1 MELLS
6 PAGTPQA
13 LRAAVA
19 GGADAVYFGA
29 DNFNARINAGNFGR
43 EDILAAID
51 YCHKRGVLCHAVLN
65 TLVSDRE
72 FEEALSLAEF
82 FVSAGIDAF
91 IVQDVGLGRA
101 LAKRTSVPI
110 HGSTQMTVHSLE
122 GVLALADMGYT
133 RAVLSRELSREDISY
148 IRNHAPEGFELEIFV
163 HGALC
168 MCYSGQCY
176 MSSIIG
182 GRSGNRGK
190 CAQPCRLPYDGGY
203 RLSLK
208 DMCMVEHLDE
218 LRKLGVDS
226 LKIEGRMKSPEYV
239 YTVTKKYADAMR
251 GMNISAD
258 DIRELEEVF
267 SRGGFTDGYWT
278 STLGKGMFG
287 TKTETPDREVK
298 KVPEK
303 EYKRLTLD
311 LNATCISVGEDKVLK
326 VVYTDS
332 TGLSAEDD
340 IPLQPAKNTPLSEE
354 SIIQSLTKLG
364 DTVYTIGNVSAKVDD
379 GLFAPVSALNN
390 ARRNCLTSLEMMRSV
405 RSGGFLEIKEELPE
419 RIPVKGPTA
428 LRGFF
433 LRPSSIPN
441 NWDKLEMIQLPLTC
455 LKTKAGKAAA
465 EKYGQK
471 LCFVLP
477 SVYHDT
483 EKTEISAL
491 ITLAVED
498 YGIVDFCTGNIGQVK
513 MLSDLRLTKYP
524 NLRIHGD
531 YGLNVYN
538 SRSAAFYR
546 QMGLSSML
554 LTFEAPMG
562 QVRAMAEGDTGIIAY
577 GRLPF
582 MVTRNCA
589 KKEHGKLEYLRDRK
603 GKKFL
608 LDCEYGCRNRLF
620 NSDILWLADKK
631 PENFPFLE
639 LYFTDEDKDTAAA
652 VIESYLTGE
661 GKIKEGYTR
670 GRY

>member
-1 MELLS
+1 MEVLA
-6 PAGTPQA
+6 PAGTPEA

-29 DNFNARINAGNFGR
+29 DNFNARINAGNFGKD
-43 EDILAAID
+43 DILAAVD

-72 FEEALSLAEF
+72 FEEALALAEF

-110 HGSTQMTVHSLE
+110 HGSTQMTVHSLD

-133 RAVLSRELSREDISY
+133 RAVLSRELSKEDIAY
-148 IRNHAPEGFELEIFV
+148 IRRHAPEGFELEIFV

-208 DMCMVEHLDE
+208 DACLIEHLSE
-218 LRKLGVDS
+218 MQALGIDS

-239 YTVTKKYADAMR
+239 YTVTKKYADAKR
-251 GMNISAD
+251 GMTVTSD
-258 DIRELEEVF
+258 HIREMEEVF
-267 SRGGFTDGYWT
+267 SRGGFTDGYWMGK
-278 STLGKGMFG
+278 LGRDMFG

-298 KVPEK
+298 KVPDT
-303 EYKRLTLD
+303 EYKRLVLD
-311 LNATCISVGEDKVLK
+311 LIARTVDTAEGKVLK
-326 VVYTDS
+326 VTYSDS
-332 TGLSAEDD
+332 EGFSSEADV
-340 IPLQPAKNTPLSEE
+340 PLQPARSTPLSAE
-354 SIIQSLTKLG
+354 SAIVSLTKLG
-364 DTVYTIGNVSAKVDD
+364 DTVYVVGKTDVSIDD

-390 ARRNCLTSLEMMRSV
+390 ARRSCLLSLEGMRSV
-405 RSGGFLEIKEELPE
+405 RSGGFCKGAEPVPEKKPLPRE
-419 RIPVKGPTA
+419 PL
-428 LRGFF
+428 LRGSF
-433 LRPSSIPN
+433 LRPENIPEN
-441 NWDKLEMIQLPLTC
+441 ADILSMIKLPITS

-465 EKYGQK
+465 LKYSRK
-471 LCFVLP
+471 VCFVLP
-477 SVYHDT
+477 SVYHDS
-483 EKTEISAL
+483 ERGDIDGL
-491 ITLAVED
+491 IADAVKE
-498 YGIVDFCTGNIGQVK
+498 YGICDFATSNIGQVK
-513 MLSDLRLTKYP
+513 MLFDLKLGKYP
-524 NLRIHGD
+524 ELRIHGD
-531 YGLNVYN
+531 YGLNIYN
-538 SRSAAFYR
+538 SRSIDFYR
-546 QMGLSSML
+546 ERGVESLL

-562 QVRAMAEGDTGIIAY
+562 QLRAMADGDCGIIAY

-582 MVTRNCA
+582 MVMRNCV
-589 KKEHGKLEYLRDRK
+589 KKAHGKFEYLRDRK

-608 LDCEYGCRNRLF
+608 LDCDYGCRNRLF

-631 PENFPFLE
+631 PNCFGYLE
-639 LYFTDEDKDTAAA
+639 LCFTDEDRSTASS
-652 VIESYLTGE
+652 VIDSYVLGQ
-661 GKIKEGYTR
+661 GGIKEGYTR